1 MDKGVR
7 AKSTRVS
14 GARAGANVGANVGAN
29 AGAGG
34 WRSKL
39 WRCLLWSLLALLL
52 ALIAWQASYYARI
65 WWWVDHN
72 PRSTA
77 FMDQRLDVLRAKDG
91 SAKLKHEWVNY
102 PRIAQSLKLAVIAA
116 EDTTF
121 TEHEG
126 FDWKGIEKALEKNQK
141 KGKVVAGGST
151 ITQQLAKNLFLSG
164 ERSYVRKG
172 QEAVITWMIE
182 SQMEKDRILEIYL
195 NVVEW
200 GNGVFGAEAAARHY
214 FNISAAQLSR
224 EQAARLAAMLPNP
237 RFYDRNRN
245 SAYLASRVPVLLK
258 RMNQVEAP

>member
-1 MDKGVR
+1 M
-7 AKSTRVS
+7 TRP
-14 GARAGANVGANVGAN
+14 RPR
-29 AGAGG
+29 AGG
-34 WRSKL
+34 WRRTLGRVVLGSVA
-39 WRCLLWSLLALLL
+39 ALLL
-52 ALIAWQASYYARI
+52 GVITWQGSYYARI

-77 FMDQRLDVLRAKDG
+77 FMDQRLDALRARD
-91 SAKLKHEWVNY
+91 AKASLKHEWVNY

-116 EDTTF
+116 EDTSF
-121 TEHEG
+121 VDHEG

-141 KGKVVAGGST
+141 QGKVVAGGST

-164 ERSYVRKG
+164 ERSYLRKG
-172 QEAVITWMIE
+172 QEALITWMIE
-182 SQMEKDRILEIYL
+182 SQMDKDRILEIYL

-200 GNGVFGAEAAARHY
+200 GNGVFGAEAAAQHH
-214 FNISAAQLSR
+214 FGISAARLSR

-245 SAYLASRVPVLLK
+245 SPYLASRVPVILK